1 MLTVKM
7 LKPYYVKV
15 DREYLRLILGYQY
28 FTVFMNDA
36 EYEFIPTESK
46 EIKINRRTRKIENI
60 EDKFAFQKGTDV
72 IYITMNELIY
82 LPDFMIHLYD
92 IAKPYYTRDIDA
104 KQQEENDTNEA
115 IIDELERLNVK
126 RMIDKALDERDEE
139 SFYTLLKML

>member
-1 MLTVKM
+1 M

-15 DREYLRLILGYQY
+15 DRKYVRLILGYQY

-46 EIKINRRTRKIENI
+46 EIKINRQTRKIENI

-92 IAKPYYTRDIDA
+92 IAKPYYIRDLDA
-104 KQQEENDTNEA
+104 KQQEENDMNEA

>member
-1 MLTVKM
+1 M

-15 DREYLRLILGYQY
+15 DREYVRLILGYQY

-92 IAKPYYTRDIDA
+92 IAKPYYTRDLDA
-104 KQQEENDTNEA
+104 KQQEENDMNEA

>member
-1 MLTVKM
+1 M

-15 DREYLRLILGYQY
+15 DRKYVRLILGYQY
-28 FTVFMNDA
+28 FTVFMNNA

-46 EIKINRRTRKIENI
+46 EIKINRQTRKIENI
-60 EDKFAFQKGTDV
+60 EDKFAFQKGTDI

-92 IAKPYYTRDIDA
+92 IAKPYYTKDLDENE
-104 KQQEENDTNEA
+104 KQQVENDMNNA
-115 IIDELERLNVK
+115 VIDELERLNIK

-139 SFYTLLKML
+139 SFHTLLKLL

>member
-104 KQQEENDTNEA
+104 KQQEENDMNEA

>member
-15 DREYLRLILGYQY
+15 DREYVRLILGYQY

-104 KQQEENDTNEA
+104 KQQEEDDMNEA

>member
-1 MLTVKM
+1 MKDT
-7 LKPYYVKV
+7 
-15 DREYLRLILGYQY
+15 
-28 FTVFMNDA
+28 

-46 EIKINRRTRKIENI
+46 EIKINRQKRKIENI

-104 KQQEENDTNEA
+104 KQQEEDDMNEA

-126 RMIDKALDERDEE
+126 RMNDKALEGREDEA
-139 SFYTLLKML
+139 FNKLLK

>member
-15 DREYLRLILGYQY
+15 DREYVRLILGYQY

-92 IAKPYYTRDIDA
+92 IAKPYYTRDLDA
-104 KQQEENDTNEA
+104 KQQEENDMNEA